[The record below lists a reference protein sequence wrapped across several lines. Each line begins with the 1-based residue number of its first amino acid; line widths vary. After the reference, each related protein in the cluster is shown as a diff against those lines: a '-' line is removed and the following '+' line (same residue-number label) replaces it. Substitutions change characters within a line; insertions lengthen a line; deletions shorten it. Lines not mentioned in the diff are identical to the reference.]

1 MQCISLGDSY
11 TFRNRVDNLFLY
23 FLCKFCDTSQKNHF
37 ECAPSSRILKN
48 VEELYH
54 FFKALW
60 MAIFEQMLVII
71 LIKSD
76 VSEIK
81 SIFFACNA
89 FRCIWLG
96 DSYTFRD
103 RVDNLFL

>member
-1 MQCISLGDSY
+1 
-11 TFRNRVDNLFLY
+11 
-23 FLCKFCDTSQKNHF
+23 
-37 ECAPSSRILKN
+37 
-48 VEELYH
+48 
-54 FFKALW
+54 
-60 MAIFEQMLVII
+60 MAIFEQMFVII

-89 FRCIWLG
+89 FRCISLG
-96 DSYTFRD
+96 DSYTFRN